1 MQSQQ
6 TKVLKWAKA
15 YDLGD
20 LYDIAALS
28 GYVVAAVEGG
38 MHGVRLNLVDCPDE
52 LSHRINGSPDQ
63 SQGLE

>member
-20 LYDIAALS
+20 LYDIVALS

-38 MHGVRLNLVDCPDE
+38 MHGVRLNLV
-52 LSHRINGSPDQ
+52 SSPPFDSDIQ
-63 SQGLE
+63 LDSNADDGT

>member
-38 MHGVRLNLVDCPDE
+38 MHGVRLNLVSSPPFADTVYLD
-52 LSHRINGSPDQ
+52 STDNG
-63 SQGLE
+63 EVA